1 MSKSNKQITKFSLEG
16 QIQEVTIK
24 DGYKLK
30 YVEVATPAGNNY
42 TVKIAKHLR
51 ENLSSVLIPG
61 LGVKVTGER
70 KVYRKTGE
78 EKLKAYSI
86 IPDVIQ
92 SKTVPCQKNSL
103 ELIEN
108 LSSEVIELQL
118 PEEVDRLSTVAVEK
132 LEPPHDG
139 EHICKKSQEGT
150 EGTSKCAR
158 KKAHILVCQ
167 KSDCQKRGASK
178 VCKALSETLSDRGL
192 EDQVTIKKTGCLKK
206 CKAGPNLVIMPNK
219 ARYSRIKSAEIPD
232 VIEKHF
238 AL

>member
-16 QIQEVTIK
+16 QVQEVNTK
-24 DGYKLK
+24 DGDKLK
-30 YVEVATPAGNNY
+30 YIDVATPAGNNY

-61 LGVKVTGER
+61 LEVKVTGER

-78 EKLKAYSI
+78 EKLKAYTI

-92 SKTVPCQKNSL
+92 STTVPCQNHSL
-103 ELIEN
+103 ELVEN
-108 LSSEVIELQL
+108 LSNQLIELQL
-118 PEEVDRLSTVAVEK
+118 PAVVQ
-132 LEPPHDG
+132 LELPNDA
-139 EHICKKSQEGT
+139 EHICSKSQQTT
-150 EGTSKCAR
+150 EATSKCAA

-167 KSDCQKRGASK
+167 KSDCQKRGAGK
-178 VCKALSETLSDRGL
+178 VCKTLSEVLIDRGL
-192 EDQVTIKKTGCLKK
+192 EDHVTIKKTGCLKK

-219 ARYSRIKSAEIPD
+219 ARYSRISSAEIPD